1 MRACFLLH
9 DLLADTAAATPDVV
23 ALVCNGRRYTYRELD
38 QTANALAHAL
48 RERGVD
54 RGDRVVVF
62 ADNSVET
69 AIAFWAILKANA
81 VASIIHPQTK
91 VEKLAYVLADT
102 GARALITAQPHEAVY
117 ATAARSAQQLVTVVV
132 SGLDPSAQSRL
143 THLPGLVGWDEVTA
157 TPAPVPPP
165 RRCIDL
171 DLAALIYTSGSTGE
185 PKGVM
190 LTHRNMLAA
199 AASGSEYLGLT
210 RDDVMLCVLPLA
222 FSYGL
227 YQMITAFAHG
237 ARLVL
242 HRSFAYPADVM
253 RTVVEERVTGFPGVP
268 TMFAT
273 LIGLA
278 TKFDLSAV
286 RYVTNAGAALPI
298 KHLHELRTLFPS
310 ARIFSMY
317 GLTECKRCTY
327 LPPDD
332 LERKPGSIGIPI
344 PNTEVWLVDEYGE
357 RLGPG
362 RVGELVI
369 RGPNVMSGYWGKPE
383 LTMKKL
389 RPGLVPGE
397 RVLYTGDLCRLDD
410 EGYLYFVGR
419 KDDVIKSRGEKV
431 PPTEVEATILAIQGV
446 REVAVIGVPDDL
458 LGSAIK
464 AFVVLEPGV
473 MLDKAT
479 ILRECRARLESFKVP
494 SDIEVRPNLPRNS
507 NGKIQKSEL
516 ARPNSDQTET
526 AHDQQ

>member
-1 MRACFLLH
+1 MRACFLLQ
-9 DLLADTAAATPDVV
+9 DLIADTAAATPDRV
-23 ALVCNGRRYTYRELD
+23 ALDCDGRRYTYRELD
-38 QTANALAHAL
+38 QRANALARAL
-48 RERGVD
+48 EQRGIT

-62 ADNSVET
+62 ADNGVET

-81 VASIIHPQTK
+81 VASIAHPQTK

-102 GARALITAQPHEAVY
+102 GARALVTDQAHEAVY
-117 ATAARSAQQLVTVVV
+117 ATAVRSAQQLSTVVV
-132 SGLDPSAQSRL
+132 ARLDPSAQDRL
-143 THLPGLVGWDEVTA
+143 THVPGLVDWDELTA
-157 TPAPVPPP
+157 APAPEPPA

-185 PKGVM
+185 SKGVM

-210 RDDVMLCVLPLA
+210 RDDVIVSVLPFA

-242 HRSFAYPADVM
+242 HRSFAYPVDVM
-253 RTVVEERVTGFPGVP
+253 RSIVEEGGTGFPGVP

-278 TKFDLSAV
+278 TKFDLSGV
-286 RYVTNAGAALPI
+286 RYVTNAGAALPV
-298 KHLHELRTLFPS
+298 KHVGELRALFPN

-327 LPPDD
+327 LPPED
-332 LERKPGSIGIPI
+332 LERKPGSIGLPI
-344 PNTEVWLVDEYGE
+344 PNTELWLVDEHGE
-357 RLGPG
+357 RVGPG
-362 RVGELVI
+362 QVGEVVV

-383 LTMKKL
+383 LTAKKL
-389 RPGLVPGE
+389 KPGPLPGE
-397 RVLYTGDLCRLDD
+397 RVLHTGDLCRFDD

-419 KDDVIKSRGEKV
+419 SDDVIKSRGEKV
-431 PPTEVEATILAIQGV
+431 PPVEVEATILAIQGV
-446 REVAVIGVPDDL
+446 REVAVIGVPDDV

-473 MLDKAT
+473 MLDRAT

-494 SDIEVRPNLPRNS
+494 TDIEVRPSLPRNG
-507 NGKIQKSEL
+507 NGKVQKSEL
-516 ARPNSDQTET
+516 ARSNGHKTET
-526 AHDQQ
+526 AHEQ